1 MDKSNQNQIAKSGE
15 FTFAEINPLD
25 ESQVLA
31 AVSGKA
37 LKMDMSETYW
47 TPLAIGETKRLIFQ
61 ELRTETMPDFKE
73 KDVLVDLTVAVFVE
87 VCRDQKTG
95 QITQQMVKT
104 ASTKI
109 VNFVTSKNLPRHACM
124 EVEYKGKAKS
134 KGGNIYD
141 NFAFYLVIQDIP
153 EEPVA
158 TENVT
163 AEEVK

>member
-1 MDKSNQNQIAKSGE
+1 MDKSNVNQIAKKGE
-15 FTFAEINPLD
+15 FAFAEINPLD

-37 LKMDMSETYW
+37 LKMDMSEQYW
-47 TPLAIGETKRLIFQ
+47 TPLNPGETKRLIFQ
-61 ELRTETMPDFKE
+61 ELRTESMPDFKD
-73 KDVLVDLTVAVFVE
+73 KDVLVDLQVAVFVE
-87 VCRDQKTG
+87 VCRDPKTG
-95 QITQQMVKT
+95 NITQQMVKT

-124 EVEYKGKAKS
+124 EVEYKGKAKA
-134 KGGNIYD
+134 KTGNLYD

-153 EEPVA
+153 EETVE
-158 TENVT
+158 TETVI